1 VLNSLIASAWQSLRL
16 LFSSFGFMDAVF
28 EGVHDLFGVPK
39 WVSGLASLLITV
51 LIAFAIYSAVFQTKV

>member
-1 VLNSLIASAWQSLRL
+1 
-16 LFSSFGFMDAVF
+16 MDAVF